1 MLTAMCGVEHAQ
13 IHQWLVSKKKNGN
26 NDKQK
31 LLSRLYENMKQDDI
45 DLLAEINDKKE
56 LKELARDFGNEDKQ
70 IKLK

>member
-1 MLTAMCGVEHAQ
+1 
-13 IHQWLVSKKKNGN
+13 
-26 NDKQK
+26 
-31 LLSRLYENMKQDDI
+31 MKQDEV